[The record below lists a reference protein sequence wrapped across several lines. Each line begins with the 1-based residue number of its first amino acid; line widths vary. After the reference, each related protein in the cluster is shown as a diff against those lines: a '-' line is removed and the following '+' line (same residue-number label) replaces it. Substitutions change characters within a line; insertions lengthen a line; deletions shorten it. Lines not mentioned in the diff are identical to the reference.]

1 MPSCA
6 QHSSR
11 PPVPPPPPPAPP
23 SPSIFSPDFL
33 ARLHDR
39 DESPTASEADLA
51 GPWHAEPVPGRP
63 GSSAVLRVWE
73 SLAAG
78 DLPRAE
84 LDQEEL
90 AQLCAL
96 ALPLLGREPLF
107 HLYTEAGP
115 RGYPLVAVDG
125 ERGPV
130 ECGAFALYEPELASA
145 LHLLQGLARSPAALA
160 GLIEAAGPG
169 ALTQVGRILAGRL

>member
-11 PPVPPPPPPAPP
+11 PPVPPPPPPSA
-23 SPSIFSPDFL
+23 PSIFSADFL

-39 DESPTASEADLA
+39 NEVPTASEADLS
-51 GPWHAEPVPGRP
+51 GPWHTEPVPGRP
-63 GSSAVLRVWE
+63 GSTAVLRAWE
-73 SLAAG
+73 SLDDG
-78 DLPRAE
+78 DRPRAVFDE
-84 LDQEEL
+84 EEL
-90 AQLCAL
+90 AGLCAV

-107 HLYTEAGP
+107 HLCTEPGP
-115 RGYPLVAVDG
+115 RGYPLVALDG
-125 ERGPV
+125 ERGPAEHGV
-130 ECGAFALYEPELASA
+130 LALFEPELATA

-169 ALTQVGRILAGRL
+169 ALAQVGRILARQL

>member
-23 SPSIFSPDFL
+23 SSPSIFSPDFL

-51 GPWHAEPVPGRP
+51 GPWHTEPVPGRP

-78 DLPRAE
+78 DRLRAE

-90 AQLCAL
+90 AQLCAV

-107 HLYTEAGP
+107 HL
-115 RGYPLVAVDG
+115 
-125 ERGPV
+125 
-130 ECGAFALYEPELASA
+130 
-145 LHLLQGLARSPAALA
+145 ARSPDRAATRSWPSTPSGGRSSTA
-160 GLIEAAGPG
+160 PSHSTSPSWRAPSTCSRASPARRPPSPG
-169 ALTQVGRILAGRL
+169 